1 MQVAAIEA
9 GTREPAPARV
19 VAEND
24 MVQQALA
31 PHRPSSAP
39 SAVPPDAPSPQLSR
53 SRRLWNWVKRV
64 KRPSKQ
70 VCAASNGRSAS
81 GGRSVEGRH
90 WSTTVI
96 EPALVMQ
103 VQPSIVES
111 DRSPEPA
118 VAVVAEPV
126 AAEEEPP
133 ATQNSKDQFALY
145 KTPRQTRKKT
155 MKKSEN
161 PWAAEKPWEQ

>member
-1 MQVAAIEA
+1 M
-9 GTREPAPARV
+9 
-19 VAEND
+19 
-24 MVQQALA
+24 
-31 PHRPSSAP
+31 
-39 SAVPPDAPSPQLSR
+39 
-53 SRRLWNWVKRV
+53 
-64 KRPSKQ
+64 
-70 VCAASNGRSAS
+70 
-81 GGRSVEGRH
+81 GRSVEVRH

-96 EPALVMQ
+96 EPALEMQ

-111 DRSPEPA
+111 DRPPEPA

-133 ATQNSKDQFALY
+133 ATQNSKDQFAPY